1 MDVKDTYPSRHLN
14 IRYQRM
20 FAGAFMY
27 AVYGAILD
35 NFEGLSGYR
44 IVFIVMAVF
53 AVIGFLLSSY
63 ILRVIRM
70 QKVE

>member
-1 MDVKDTYPSRHLN
+1 MSIGSFVGYLP
-14 IRYQRM
+14 
-20 FAGAFMY
+20 GAFMY

-70 QKVE
+70 QKAE